1 VRERQLAI
9 QIKPLSHR
17 HKTLLVRVAT
27 RRCSCASPADRP
39 PATGAPILSPGETHA
54 PANCGAP
61 GHRVWTATRAP
72 HSMKIVKLTMAK
84 RTPNPV
90 DKHVGSRIRMCRLM
104 LGMSQEKLAGGL
116 GVTFQQVQKYENGRN
131 RVGAGRLQQISH
143 ILQVPLPFFFEGSP
157 HGGAPS
163 PAYVSDFLATAD
175 GLALIRA
182 FMRIKEPTLRQRL
195 VELVEEIAADD
206 LSALPV

>member
-1 VRERQLAI
+1 
-9 QIKPLSHR
+9 
-17 HKTLLVRVAT
+17 
-27 RRCSCASPADRP
+27 
-39 PATGAPILSPGETHA
+39 
-54 PANCGAP
+54 
-61 GHRVWTATRAP
+61 
-72 HSMKIVKLTMAK
+72 MKIVKLTMFK
-84 RTPNPV
+84 KTPNPV

-131 RVGAGRLQQISH
+131 RVGAGRLQQISD

-157 HGGAPS
+157 HGEAPS

-182 FMRIKEPTLRQRL
+182 FMRIKEPTLRQRI
-195 VELVEEIAADD
+195 VELVKEIAGDD
-206 LSALPV
+206 LSALPR